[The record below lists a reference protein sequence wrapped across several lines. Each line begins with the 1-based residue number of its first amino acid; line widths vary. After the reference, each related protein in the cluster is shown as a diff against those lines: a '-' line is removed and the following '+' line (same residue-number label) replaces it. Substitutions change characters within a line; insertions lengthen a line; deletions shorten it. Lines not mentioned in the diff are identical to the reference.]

1 MDPSLLR
8 RAGAAFRIRVLEKL
22 IIKNYL
28 LLKNIEIDLS
38 QGFNII
44 TGETGAGKSILINAL
59 LLLMGGRA
67 DYSIISK
74 NKEKMIIEGFVKISG
89 DNRKAIG
96 KILKD
101 NEIEGIEETQNGKK
115 EDNSTLIIR
124 RELYTKAYSRCFIN
138 DSPVGTNELR
148 EIGEVIIDIHSQ
160 NEHQSLL
167 KKEVHIELLDSYL
180 SKTEGKKFRDKL
192 ESYKQGYVNLLNT
205 QKEYEAIKDKKSEL
219 DNKKNF
225 LEFQMKEIADVNPL
239 PNEDEELDSELK
251 TGENIEE
258 IQSSLK
264 AAYMNLYED
273 TGSVT
278 ERLKLVEKELGKI
291 GEYNTDAARILEDI
305 SASLATINEASRQL
319 QSLSSIDNLSFDPA
333 RVEEIRER
341 LYKLQFL
348 KKKYGGSLDE
358 VIKLRDSLEKD
369 LSLVDNFDENIKQL
383 EGKIKTESAALF
395 KKAGELSKIR
405 KDRSKPLE
413 GEVVKILKE
422 VGFEYAEF
430 RVSINVTSPTP
441 KGAMPPA
448 GAGTAPAPLLKS
460 DPASRDDKKR
470 RGNEAPNEH
479 LGINGI
485 DDVEFMVKIN
495 KGDEFSSLR
504 KTASGGEVSRI
515 MLAVKAVLADADNVD
530 VLVFDEIDTGISGR
544 IAQKVGRVMKSLAGY
559 HQVIAITHLAQI
571 AALADEHLLV
581 EKESD
586 GEATITKIRLLEK
599 NEKVIEVA
607 KLLSGEKVTDASIKS
622 AKELIGK

>member
-1 MDPSLLR
+1 L
-8 RAGAAFRIRVLEKL
+8 LEKL

-74 NKEKMIIEGFVKISG
+74 NKDKMIIEGFVRVSE

-96 KILKD
+96 NILKD
-101 NEIEGIEETQNGKK
+101 NEIEGIEETLPTPKATPPLTPPRGGGEQA
-115 EDNSTLIIR
+115 DQSLLIIR
-124 RELYTKAYSRCFIN
+124 RELYAKAYSRCFIN

-192 ESYKQGYVNLLNT
+192 ESYKQGYVELLNT
-205 QKEYEAIKDKKSEL
+205 RKEYEEIKNKKEEF
-219 DNKKNF
+219 DNKRNF
-225 LEFQMKEIADVNPL
+225 LEFQLKEITEVNPQ
-239 PNEDEELDSELK
+239 PNEDDELDSELK
-251 TGENIEE
+251 TGENIEG
-258 IQSSLK
+258 IQSSLG
-264 AAYMNLYED
+264 AAYLNLYED

-278 ERLKLVEKELGKI
+278 ERLKLVEKELSKI
-291 GEYNTDAARILEDI
+291 GEYNTDVARILEDI
-305 SASLATINEASRQL
+305 SSSSATINEASRQL
-319 QSLSSIDNLSFDPA
+319 QSLIENLSFDPA

-358 VIKLRDSLEKD
+358 VIKFKESLEKD

-383 EGKIKTESAALF
+383 EEKIKSDSTALL

-405 KDRSKPLE
+405 KERSKPLE
-413 GEVVKILKE
+413 SEVVKILKE
-422 VGFEYAEF
+422 VGFENAEF
-430 RVSINVTSPTP
+430 RVSVKNLEQKERSF
-441 KGAMPPA
+441 ANA
-448 GAGTAPAPLLKS
+448 Q
-460 DPASRDDKKR
+460 DY
-470 RGNEAPNEH
+470 
-479 LGINGI
+479 NGV

-515 MLAVKAVLADADNVD
+515 MLAVKTVLADADNVD

-544 IAQKVGRVMKSLAGY
+544 IAQKVGRVMKSLAAY